1 MQQLKNSLVLRKDD
15 YDIIQ
20 SLLRSTYQ
28 KHSFDRKNVEEL
40 QLDLKRAKLV
50 TPEKFPSDAVGLN
63 SRVKIKEE
71 TNDKIME
78 FIVVTP
84 EKANVKERK
93 ISVMAPIGA
102 ALIGF
107 RQGQQVKWQV
117 PSGKK
122 TFTIMEVSN
131 HRD

>member
-1 MQQLKNSLVLRKDD
+1 M
-15 YDIIQ
+15 
-20 SLLRSTYQ
+20 
-28 KHSFDRKNVEEL
+28 
-40 QLDLKRAKLV
+40 
-50 TPEKFPSDAVGLN
+50 GLN
-63 SRVKIKEE
+63 SRVKIKED

-84 EKANVKERK
+84 EKANVKEKK

-131 HRD
+131 QHD

>member
-1 MQQLKNSLVLRKDD
+1 MQQSINSLVLRKDD
-15 YDIIQ
+15 YDIIR
-20 SLLRSTYQ
+20 SLLRNTDQ
-28 KHSFDRKNVEEL
+28 KHFFDRKNVEEL

-50 TPEKFPSDAVGLN
+50 TPENFPPDVVRLN
-63 SRVKIKEE
+63 SRVKIREE
-71 TNDKIME
+71 TNDKVLE

-84 EKANVKERK
+84 EKANVRERK

-107 RQGQQVKWQV
+107 RQGQRVNWQV

-122 TFTIMEVSN
+122 TFTIMEVDN
-131 HRD
+131 HYH

>member
-1 MQQLKNSLVLRKDD
+1 LRNTD
-15 YDIIQ
+15 
-20 SLLRSTYQ
+20 Q

-50 TPEKFPSDAVGLN
+50 TPENFPQDVVRLN

-71 TNDKIME
+71 SNDKIFE

-84 EKANVKERK
+84 EKANVKEHK
-93 ISVMAPIGA
+93 ISVMAPLGA

-107 RQGQQVKWQV
+107 SEGQRVNWQV

-122 TFTIMEVSN
+122 TFTIVEVDN
-131 HRD
+131 MYD

>member
-1 MQQLKNSLVLRKDD
+1 MQQSISSLVLRKDD
-15 YDIIQ
+15 YDIIR
-20 SLLRSTYQ
+20 SLLRNTDQ

-40 QLDLKRAKLV
+40 QLDLKKAKLV
-50 TPEKFPSDAVGLN
+50 TPENFPPDVVRLN

-71 TNDKIME
+71 NNDKILE

-84 EKANVKERK
+84 DKANVKERR

-107 RQGQQVKWQV
+107 RKGQ
-117 PSGKK
+117 
-122 TFTIMEVSN
+122 
-131 HRD
+131 R

>member
-1 MQQLKNSLVLRKDD
+1 MQQLKNSLVLRKED

-20 SLLRSTYQ
+20 SLLRNTYQ
-28 KHSFDRKNVEEL
+28 KNSFDRKNVEEL

-50 TPEKFPSDAVGLN
+50 TPEKFPPDAVGLN
-63 SRVKIKEE
+63 SRVKIKED

-84 EKANVKERK
+84 EKANVKEKK

-131 HRD
+131 QHD

>member
-1 MQQLKNSLVLRKDD
+1 MQRSKSSLVLRKDD

-20 SLLRSTYQ
+20 SLLRNTYQ
-28 KHSFDRKNVEEL
+28 KHSFDRKNIEEL
-40 QLDLKRAKLV
+40 QLDLKKAKLV
-50 TPEKFPSDAVGLN
+50 SPEKFPVDAVRLN
-63 SRVKIKEE
+63 SRVKIKED
-71 TNDKIME
+71 TNDKIMV
-78 FIVVTP
+78 FVVVTP
-84 EKANVKERK
+84 EKANIKERK

-131 HRD
+131 QHD

>member
-1 MQQLKNSLVLRKDD
+1 MQHSIYSPVLRNDD
-15 YDIIQ
+15 YDIIR
-20 SLLRSTYQ
+20 SLLRNTYQ
-28 KHSFDRKNVEEL
+28 KHSVDRKNMEEL
-40 QLDLKRAKLV
+40 QHDLKRAKLV
-50 TPEKFPSDAVGLN
+50 TPENFPPDVVRLN

-71 TNDKIME
+71 SNDKILE

-84 EKANVKERK
+84 EKANVRERR

-107 RQGQQVKWQV
+107 REGQKVKWQV

-122 TFTIMEVSN
+122 TFTIMEVHN
-131 HRD
+131 YHD